1 MEKMQSYLYIMILLL
16 LIVLFVPLFVPL
28 EQILSY
34 EKFKIIVNPFYA

>member
-1 MEKMQSYLYIMILLL
+1 MELMQSYVYIMILLL

-34 EKFKIIVNPFYA
+34 EKFKIIVNPLYA

>member
-34 EKFKIIVNPFYA
+34 EKFKIIVNSFYA